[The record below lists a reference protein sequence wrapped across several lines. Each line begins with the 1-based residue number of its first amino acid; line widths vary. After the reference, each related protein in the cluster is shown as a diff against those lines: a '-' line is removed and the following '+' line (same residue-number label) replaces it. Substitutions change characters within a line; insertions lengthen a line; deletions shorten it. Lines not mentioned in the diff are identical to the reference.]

1 MKALKYK
8 LAAAK
13 AAHTALKSPA
23 QMPDAKTY
31 ARAHAFIVAQGA
43 ALKDDGFNPQRRI
56 HAPVIVAHDA
66 VLAYRVEKSAL
77 AQAIADVQLELYAAQ
92 TASDLE

>member
-1 MKALKYK
+1 MKALRYK

-31 ARAHAFIVAQGA
+31 ARAVTFLTKHGT
-43 ALKDDGFNPQRRI
+43 ALKDDGYNPERRT
-56 HAPVIVAHDA
+56 HTGVLGSYEA
-66 VLAYRVEKSAL
+66 VLEYRRKKAL
-77 AQAIADVQLELYAAQ
+77 LAAAVTDVQLELYAAQ
-92 TASDLE
+92 LASDLE